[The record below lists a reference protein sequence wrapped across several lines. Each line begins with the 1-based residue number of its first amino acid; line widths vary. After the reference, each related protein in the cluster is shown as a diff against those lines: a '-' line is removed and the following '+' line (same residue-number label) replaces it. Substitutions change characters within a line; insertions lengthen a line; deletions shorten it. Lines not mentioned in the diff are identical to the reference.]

1 MRTLLDNDYL
11 RSELKRPTIF
21 PTCANVSPG
30 WKSSGAR
37 PPIVASQLLPE
48 KILSSILLDFCFELN
63 PRPTSMRSF
72 ISFAIV
78 ILMTTVAVET
88 LSAQTL
94 PAPEAITDPKQ
105 VASKPNAEVEP
116 RSLTIEKLYMT
127 RQVGLPTWSPDGKQI
142 AFISNMSGRNNIW
155 LVPAE
160 GGWPVQLTVSDQ
172 RQTAPAWSPDGKW
185 IAYQSDYDGDELW
198 DIFLVS
204 PKTGRVVNLTSTRE
218 IAELNP
224 TWSPDGRY
232 LAYEV
237 KAKTSAAYEID
248 IYDTLMREVKHLT
261 TSTPQDKS
269 NYDPI
274 WLKDGKSI
282 VYTQDQAKGTD
293 SNIFIA
299 EMATGKSTLLTPHEG
314 EQRYSADDVSPDGKR
329 VLITSNAANGYQNI
343 GLLEISTKKI
353 SWLTKDKWAI
363 RGSEFSPDGKRITFT
378 ANVDGSQDIYLH
390 DLATGKSTALP
401 VPKGVNE
408 PTGGHS
414 AFTKDGSR
422 LLYYHNGPTA
432 PGDLWVYTLAT
443 GKSHQVTHS
452 LVAGVRSEDMVE
464 PYLVHYPSRDGK
476 WTISAFLYV
485 PFNMARNG
493 QNAAIVYIHG
503 GPTSQTMNSFNR
515 FVQYAANQG
524 YMVLAPNYRG
534 STGYGKEF
542 QQANLFDMGGGDLQ
556 DVLAG
561 VDWIKQTG
569 HLDPKKIAVMGA
581 SYGGYLSMM
590 AVTKA
595 PEVWA
600 AGVPI
605 VPFVNWFTEIEN
617 EDPEL
622 RQSDLA
628 TMGDVVKNKSLYED
642 RSPINFVD
650 QIKAP
655 LLLLAGGHDPR
666 CPKSETQQVVDAIK
680 KRGGTVDYKIYENEG
695 HGFARVENQ
704 IDAYQRVADFLLAH
718 VPPADCSCSLT
729 E

>member
-1 MRTLLDNDYL
+1 MSTAL
-11 RSELKRPTIF
+11 SE
-21 PTCANVSPG
+21 
-30 WKSSGAR
+30 
-37 PPIVASQLLPE
+37 
-48 KILSSILLDFCFELN
+48 
-63 PRPTSMRSF
+63 
-72 ISFAIV
+72 
-78 ILMTTVAVET
+78 TVTAQT
-88 LSAQTL
+88 LSA
-94 PAPEAITDPKQ
+94 PHAITDPKQ
-105 VASKPNAEVEP
+105 IASKPNAQVEAK
-116 RSLTIEKLYMT
+116 SLTIEKLYMT
-127 RQVGLPTWSPDGKQI
+127 RQIGSPTWSPDAKSI

-155 LVPAE
+155 VVSSE
-160 GGWPVQLTVSDQ
+160 GGWPTQLTVSDQ
-172 RQTAPAWSPDGKW
+172 RQTAITWSPDGKW

-198 DIFLVS
+198 DIFLAS

-218 IAELNP
+218 IAETDP

-232 LAYEV
+232 LAYLV
-237 KAKTSAAYEID
+237 KPKTSAASEID
-248 IYDTLMREVKHLT
+248 IYDTLMREVKHVT
-261 TSTPQDKS
+261 TGTPQDKRNFNPVWS
-269 NYDPI
+269 R
-274 WLKDGKSI
+274 DGKFI
-282 VYTQDQAKGTD
+282 VYTQEQAKGTD

-299 EMATGKSTLLTPHEG
+299 DVATGKSTLLTAHEG
-314 EQRYSADDVSPDGKR
+314 EKVYFNNDVSPDGR
-329 VLITSNAANGYQNI
+329 HVLITSNAANGHENVA
-343 GLLEISTKKI
+343 LLEIATKTI
-353 SWLTKDKWAI
+353 SWVTQDKWEI
-363 RGSEFSPDGKRITFT
+363 RGGEFSPDAKRIVFS
-378 ANVDGSQDIYLH
+378 ANLDGNEDVYLH
-390 DLATGKSTALP
+390 DLTTGKSTLLP
-401 VPKGVNE
+401 IPKGLNE
-408 PTGGHS
+408 PAGKNY
-414 AFTKDGSR
+414 AFSKDGSR
-422 LLYYHNGPTA
+422 LLYYHNGPTE

-443 GKSHQVTHS
+443 RKSHQVTHS

-503 GPTSQTMNSFNR
+503 GPASQTMNSFNR
-515 FVQYAANQG
+515 FIQFAVNQG

-569 HLDPKKIAVMGA
+569 HLDPKKIAVMGG

-595 PEVWA
+595 PELWA

-617 EDPEL
+617 EDPVL
-622 RQSDLA
+622 QQSDLA
-628 TMGDVVKNKSLYED
+628 TMGDPVKNKALYEE
-642 RSPINFVD
+642 RSPINYID

-718 VPPADCSCSLT
+718 VVPADCSCSLN

>member
-1 MRTLLDNDYL
+1 MRTFSL
-11 RSELKRPTIF
+11 
-21 PTCANVSPG
+21 
-30 WKSSGAR
+30 
-37 PPIVASQLLPE
+37 
-48 KILSSILLDFCFELN
+48 
-63 PRPTSMRSF
+63 
-72 ISFAIV
+72 FAIV
-78 ILMTTVAVET
+78 ILMNTFVLEGTV
-88 LSAQTL
+88 SAQAL
-94 PAPEAITDPKQ
+94 PAPQAVTDPKQ
-105 VASKPNAEVEP
+105 IKSTPNAQVEP
-116 RSLTIEKLYMT
+116 KSLTIEKLYMT
-127 RQVGLPTWSPDGKQI
+127 RQVGRPTWSPDGKSI

-155 LVPAE
+155 TVAAD
-160 GGWPVQLTVSDQ
+160 GGWPVQLTISDQ
-172 RQTAPAWSPDGKW
+172 RQSSPAWSPDGKW
-185 IAYQSDYDGDELW
+185 IAYQSDYDGDEQW

-204 PKTGRVVNLTSTRE
+204 AKTGKVVNLTQTRE
-218 IAELNP
+218 VAELDP

-248 IYDTLMREVKHLT
+248 VYDMLMREVKHIT
-261 TSTPQDKS
+261 TGTPQDKRNS
-269 NYDPI
+269 NPI
-274 WLKDGKSI
+274 WSKDGKSI
-282 VYTQDQAKGTD
+282 VYTEEQAKGTD

-299 EMATGKSTLLTPHEG
+299 DVAAATSTLLTPHEG
-314 EQRYSADDVSPDGKR
+314 EQIYSADDISPAGKH
-329 VLITSNAANGYQNI
+329 VLITSNAGNGYDNI
-343 GLLEISTKKI
+343 GLLDIATKRV
-353 SWLTKDKWAI
+353 SWLTKDKWEI
-363 RGSEFSPDGKRITFT
+363 SGGEFSPDGRRITFT
-378 ANVDGSQDIYLH
+378 ANVDGNEDIYLH
-390 DLATGKSTALP
+390 ELAMGKSTVLP
-401 VPKGVNE
+401 IPKGLNA
-408 PTGGHS
+408 PAGGHS

-432 PGDLWVYTLAT
+432 PGDLWVYALAT

-503 GPTSQTMNSFNR
+503 GPTAQTLNSFNR
-515 FVQYAANQG
+515 FVQYAVNQG

-569 HLDPKKIAVMGA
+569 HLDAKKIAVMGG

-590 AVTKA
+590 SVTKA
-595 PEVWA
+595 PDIWA

-617 EDPEL
+617 EDPVL
-622 RQSDLA
+622 QQSDLA
-628 TMGDVVKNKSLYED
+628 TMGDVVKNKALYEE
-642 RSPINFVD
+642 RSPINFID

-704 IDAYQRVADFLLAH
+704 IDAYKRVADFLQAH
-718 VPPADCSCSLT
+718 VPPADCSCT
-729 E
+729 VNE

>member
-1 MRTLLDNDYL
+1 MR
-11 RSELKRPTIF
+11 
-21 PTCANVSPG
+21 
-30 WKSSGAR
+30 
-37 PPIVASQLLPE
+37 
-48 KILSSILLDFCFELN
+48 SSIL
-63 PRPTSMRSF
+63 
-72 ISFAIV
+72 FAIV
-78 ILMTTVAVET
+78 ILMSTVVTEN
-88 LSAQTL
+88 LPAQTL
-94 PAPEAITDPKQ
+94 EAPQAVTDPKKI
-105 VASKPNAEVEP
+105 ASKPNAEVEP
-116 RSLTIEKLYMT
+116 KSLTIEKLYMT
-127 RQVGLPTWSPDGKQI
+127 RQVGRATWSPDGKQI
-142 AFISNMSGRNNIW
+142 AFISNMSGRNNLW
-155 LVPAE
+155 VVPAE

-172 RQTAPAWSPDGKW
+172 RQTAPTWSPDGKW
-185 IAYQSDYDGDELW
+185 IAYQSDYDGDEQW

-204 PKTGRVVNLTSTRE
+204 PKTGKVVNLTSTRE
-218 IAELNP
+218 IAEQNP

-237 KAKTSAAYEID
+237 KPKTSAAYEID
-248 IYDTLMREVKHLT
+248 VYDTLMHEVKHIT
-261 TSTPQDKS
+261 TGTPQDQS
-269 NYDPI
+269 NSDPI
-274 WLKDGKSI
+274 WSKDGKYI
-282 VYTQDQAKGTD
+282 VYSQEQAKGTD
-293 SNIFIA
+293 SNIFIT
-299 EMATGKSTLLTPHEG
+299 EVATGKNTLLTPHGG
-314 EQRYSADDVSPDGKR
+314 EQRYWANDIDPRSIPQGRKI
-329 VLITSNAANGYQNI
+329 LITSNAANGYDNI
-343 GLLEISTKKI
+343 GLLDINSKKI
-353 SWLTKDKWAI
+353 SWLTQDKWRI
-363 RGSEFSPDGKRITFT
+363 RGGEFAPDGKHLTFS
-378 ANVDGSQDIYLH
+378 ADVDGNEDIYLH

-401 VPKGVNE
+401 IPKGVNE
-408 PTGGHS
+408 PAGGHS
-414 AFTKDGSR
+414 AFTKDNTR

-464 PYLVHYPSRDGK
+464 PYLIHYPSRDGK

-515 FVQYAANQG
+515 FIQYAANQG

-534 STGYGKEF
+534 STGYGKAF

-569 HLDPKKIAVMGA
+569 HLDPKKIAVMGG

-590 AVTKA
+590 SVTKA
-595 PEVWA
+595 PDVWA

-617 EDPEL
+617 EDPVL
-622 RQSDLA
+622 QQSDLA
-628 TMGDVVKNKSLYED
+628 TMGDVVKNKALYED
-642 RSPINFVD
+642 RSPINFID

-695 HGFARVENQ
+695 HGFAKVENQ
-704 IDAYQRVADFLLAH
+704 IDAYKRVADFLQAH
-718 VPPADCSCSLT
+718 VPPADCSCSLN

>member
-1 MRTLLDNDYL
+1 MRAFV
-11 RSELKRPTIF
+11 R
-21 PTCANVSPG
+21 
-30 WKSSGAR
+30 
-37 PPIVASQLLPE
+37 
-48 KILSSILLDFCFELN
+48 
-63 PRPTSMRSF
+63 
-72 ISFAIV
+72 FAIF
-78 ILMTTVAVET
+78 IFMSTVVAE
-88 LSAQTL
+88 SFAQTL
-94 PAPEAITDPKQ
+94 TAPKAITDPKQ
-105 VASKPNAEVEP
+105 ISSKPNAQVEP

-127 RQVGLPTWSPDGKQI
+127 RQIGRPTWSPDGKSI
-142 AFISNMSGRNNIW
+142 AFISNMSGRNNLW
-155 LVPAE
+155 VVPAE
-160 GGWPVQLTVSDQ
+160 GGFPTQLTVSDQ
-172 RQTAPAWSPDGKW
+172 RQTSPTWSPDGKW
-185 IAYQSDYDGDELW
+185 IAYQSDYDGDEQW

-204 PKTGRVVNLTSTRE
+204 PKTGQVVNITQTRE
-218 IAELNP
+218 IAETGP
-224 TWSPDGRY
+224 AWSPDGRY

-237 KAKTSAAYEID
+237 KPKTSAAVEID
-248 IYDTLMREVKHLT
+248 IYDMVMREVKHLT
-261 TSTPQDKS
+261 TNTAQDKR
-269 NYDPI
+269 NANPI
-274 WLKDGKSI
+274 WSKDGKYI
-282 VYTQDQAKGTD
+282 VYTQEQAKGTD
-293 SNIFIA
+293 SNVFVA
-299 EMATGKSTLLTPHEG
+299 DVATATSGLLTPHEG
-314 EQRYSADDVSPDGKR
+314 EELYFANDIAPDGKR
-329 VLITSNAANGYQNI
+329 ALLTSNAANGYENVA
-343 GLLEISTKKI
+343 LADVATKKI
-353 SWLTKDKWAI
+353 SWLTKDKWETRAH
-363 RGSEFSPDGKRITFT
+363 EFSPDGKHVTFS
-378 ANVDGSQDIYLH
+378 ANVDGNEDIYLY
-390 DLATGKSTALP
+390 DLASGKSTSLP
-401 VPKGVNE
+401 IPKGVNE
-408 PTGGHS
+408 PAGGHS
-414 AFTKDGSR
+414 AFSADGSR

-432 PGDLWVYTLAT
+432 PGDLWVYHLAS
-443 GKSHQVTHS
+443 GKSQQITHS
-452 LVAGVRSEDMVE
+452 LVGGIRSEDMVE

-503 GPTSQTMNSFNR
+503 GPTAQTMNSFNR
-515 FVQYAANQG
+515 FVQFAANQG

-569 HLDPKKIAVMGA
+569 HLDPKKIAVMGG

-617 EDPEL
+617 EDPVL
-622 RQSDLA
+622 REGDLA
-628 TMGDVVKNKSLYED
+628 TMGDPVKNKALYEE
-642 RSPINFVD
+642 RSPINFID

-680 KRGGTVDYKIYENEG
+680 KRGGTVDYKIYDNEG

-704 IDAYQRVADFLLAH
+704 IDAYKRVADFLLAH
-718 VPPADCSCSLT
+718 VVPADCGCSLN

>member
-1 MRTLLDNDYL
+1 MRA
-11 RSELKRPTIF
+11 F
-21 PTCANVSPG
+21 
-30 WKSSGAR
+30 
-37 PPIVASQLLPE
+37 
-48 KILSSILLDFCFELN
+48 IL
-63 PRPTSMRSF
+63 
-72 ISFAIV
+72 FAIA
-78 ILMTTVAVET
+78 IFMSTVVAES
-88 LSAQTL
+88 SAQTL
-94 PAPEAITDPKQ
+94 PAPKAVTDPKQ
-105 VASKPNAEVEP
+105 IASKPNAQLEP

-127 RQVGLPTWSPDGKQI
+127 RQIGRPTWSPDGKSI
-142 AFISNMSGRNNIW
+142 AFISNMSGRNNLW
-155 LVPAE
+155 VVSSE
-160 GGWPVQLTVSDQ
+160 GGFPTQLTVSDQ
-172 RQTAPAWSPDGKW
+172 RQTAPTWSPDGKW
-185 IAYQSDYDGDELW
+185 IAYESDYDGDEQW

-204 PKTGRVVNLTSTRE
+204 PKTGKVVNVTQTRE
-218 IAELNP
+218 IAETNP

-237 KAKTSAAYEID
+237 KPKTSAAVEID
-248 IYDTLMREVKHLT
+248 IYDIVMREVKHLT
-261 TSTPQDKS
+261 TNTPEDKRNS
-269 NYDPI
+269 NPI
-274 WLKDGKSI
+274 WSKDGKYI
-282 VYTQDQAKGTD
+282 VYTQEQAKGTD

-299 EMATGKSTLLTPHEG
+299 DVATGKSTLLTEHAG
-314 EQRYSADDVSPDGKR
+314 EQLFFANDISPDGRR
-329 VLITSNAANGYQNI
+329 VLLTSNAAGGFENV
-343 GLLEISTKKI
+343 GLVDGATKQI
-353 SWLTKDKWAI
+353 TWLTKDKWEI
-363 RGSEFSPDGKRITFT
+363 SGHEFSPDGKHITFS
-378 ANVDGSQDIYLH
+378 ANVDGNEDIYLY

-401 VPKGVNE
+401 IPKGVSE
-408 PTGGHS
+408 PAGGHS
-414 AFTKDGSR
+414 AFSADGSR

-432 PGDLWVYTLAT
+432 PGDVWVYFLAS
-443 GKSHQVTHS
+443 GKSQQITHS
-452 LVAGVRSEDMVE
+452 LVAGIRSEDMVE

-515 FVQYAANQG
+515 FVQFAVNQG

-556 DVLAG
+556 DILAG

-569 HLDPKKIAVMGA
+569 HLDPKKIAVMGG

-600 AGVPI
+600 AAVPI

-617 EDPEL
+617 EDPVL
-622 RQSDLA
+622 RESDLA
-628 TMGDVVKNKSLYED
+628 TMGDLVKNKALYED
-642 RSPINFVD
+642 RSPINFID
-650 QIKAP
+650 QVKAP

-680 KRGGTVDYKIYENEG
+680 KRGGTVDYKVYENEG
-695 HGFARVENQ
+695 HSFARVENQ
-704 IDAYQRVADFLLAH
+704 IDAYKRVADFLLAH
-718 VPPADCSCSLT
+718 VVPADCSCSLN

>member
-1 MRTLLDNDYL
+1 MRRFVL
-11 RSELKRPTIF
+11 
-21 PTCANVSPG
+21 
-30 WKSSGAR
+30 
-37 PPIVASQLLPE
+37 
-48 KILSSILLDFCFELN
+48 
-63 PRPTSMRSF
+63 
-72 ISFAIV
+72 FAIV
-78 ILMTTVAVET
+78 ILMSTVLAETVA
-88 LSAQTL
+88 AQAL
-94 PAPEAITDPKQ
+94 PTPQAVTDPKQ
-105 VASKPNAEVEP
+105 IASKPNAQVEP

-127 RQVGLPTWSPDGKQI
+127 RQVGRPTWSPDGKSI
-142 AFISNMSGRNNIW
+142 AFISNMSGRNNLW

-185 IAYQSDYDGDELW
+185 IAYQSDYDGDEQW

-204 PKTGRVVNLTSTRE
+204 PKTGKVVNLTQTRE
-218 IAELNP
+218 IAEMDP

-232 LAYEV
+232 LAYLV
-237 KAKTSAAYEID
+237 KPKTSAASEID
-248 IYDTLMREVKHLT
+248 IYDMVMREVKHLT
-261 TSTPQDKS
+261 TNTPQDKR
-269 NYDPI
+269 NVNPI
-274 WLKDGKSI
+274 WSKDGKYI
-282 VYTQDQAKGTD
+282 VYTQEQAKGTD
-293 SNIFIA
+293 SNILIA
-299 EMATGKSTLLTPHEG
+299 DVATGKSTLLTPHEG
-314 EQRYSADDVSPDGKR
+314 EQRYFANDINPRPLPDGR
-329 VLITSNAANGYQNI
+329 QILVTSNATNGYENI
-343 GLLEISTKKI
+343 GLLNLDTKGELSGVFIPGEIK
-353 SWLTKDKWAI
+353 WLTHDKWEI
-363 RGSEFSPDGKRITFT
+363 RGHEFSPDGKHITFS
-378 ANVDGSQDIYLH
+378 ANVDGNEDIYLYE
-390 DLATGKSTALP
+390 LASGKSTMLP
-401 VPKGVNE
+401 IAKGVNE
-408 PTGGHS
+408 PAGGHS
-414 AFTKDGSR
+414 AFTKDGSS

-443 GKSHQVTHS
+443 GKSHQLTHS
-452 LVAGVRSEDMVE
+452 LIAGVRSEDMVE

-569 HLDPKKIAVMGA
+569 HLDPKKIAVMGG

-590 AVTKA
+590 SVTKA

-617 EDPEL
+617 EDPVL
-622 RQSDLA
+622 QQSDLA
-628 TMGDVVKNKSLYED
+628 TMGDVVKNKALYED
-642 RSPINFVD
+642 RSPINFID

-704 IDAYQRVADFLLAH
+704 IDAYKRVADFLLAH
-718 VPPADCSCSLT
+718 VVPADCSCSLS